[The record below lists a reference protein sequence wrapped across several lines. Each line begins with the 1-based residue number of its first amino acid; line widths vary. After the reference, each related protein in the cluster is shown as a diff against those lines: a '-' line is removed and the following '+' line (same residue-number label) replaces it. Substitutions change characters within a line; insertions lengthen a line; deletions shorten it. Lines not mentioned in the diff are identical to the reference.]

1 MNMYMTPELFAVD
14 NIQFLETKPNIIM
27 NGVFTKI
34 IFSDAHITLNGIY
47 ILFPVRIHS
56 LQKNF
61 ASFDPTTPENRA
73 SIETIVNIE
82 QKIVEY
88 FRQVYY
94 REDPAHL
101 ISLRKQLHQ
110 GVIKLSHLL
119 PSIAPSTSSAIAINP
134 FSTEGRIILK
144 ISGIWENQ
152 TTIGLT
158 YKFIQAFTASSAPR

>member
-1 MNMYMTPELFAVD
+1 MNMYMSPENFAVD

-61 ASFDPTTPENRA
+61 ASFDPTTAENRA
-73 SIETIVNIE
+73 SIETIVSIE

-94 REDPAHL
+94 RDEPAHL
-101 ISLRKQLHQ
+101 ISVRKQLQQ
-110 GVIKLSHLL
+110 GIIKLSHLL
-119 PSIAPSTSSAIAINP
+119 PNDALAQQTAIP

-158 YKFIQAFTASSAPR
+158 YKFIQASD